1 MRCLTC
7 NTDLIDIHYR
17 DTNNSYILQKDN
29 SEIMFSCDKSISDNN
44 SNTYKYLYCED
55 CKKITDYSGT
65 YNVYN
70 INYDTED
77 LQNEYSSHLDYNIIH
92 KFTNTTCRYCSNILQ
107 KGYFT
112 NTISDDVDTLL
123 YCYPEGYKNNI
134 HIYNEDTNEKIK
146 DIEIDLVESY
156 ISEKEIDKKIIY
168 CTDCNY
174 FIANNLKEIY
184 KL

>member
-17 DTNNSYILQKDN
+17 DTNNSYILEKDN
-29 SEIMFSCDKSISDNN
+29 SEVMFSCDKSISDNN
-44 SNTYKYLYCED
+44 SNTYKYLYCEE
-55 CKKITDYSGT
+55 CEKIIDYSSVGDIT
-65 YNVYN
+65 LILEEHYNN
-70 INYDTED
+70 
-77 LQNEYSSHLDYNIIH
+77 HLDYNIIH

-112 NTISDDVDTLL
+112 NTISDDVDTLV

-134 HIYNEDTNEKIK
+134 HIYNEDTDEKIK